1 MNNLDILYPS
11 TWRTRTQSST
21 WTFHNYSAALPS
33 LPDRQW
39 SHHRCTSMQQSH
51 CTKTMPPLWLPS
63 PFQQEREELLPAD
76 PRFFMWVDQYFP
88 VPLRK
93 DELTSFINNSYLCQ
107 DIFLDMDPY
116 TNNELTHLGSVC
128 TCFTDVA
135 YWQFAHVFQRRPR
148 DKSQLQI
155 PNRGQRQYR
164 SFTGHGPIL
173 LHEQLKRDHGPS
185 KDDSF
190 PCRASGKLSHQN
202 LRFQNS
208 L

>member
-1 MNNLDILYPS
+1 
-11 TWRTRTQSST
+11 
-21 WTFHNYSAALPS
+21 
-33 LPDRQW
+33 
-39 SHHRCTSMQQSH
+39 
-51 CTKTMPPLWLPS
+51 
-63 PFQQEREELLPAD
+63 
-76 PRFFMWVDQYFP
+76 
-88 VPLRK
+88 
-93 DELTSFINNSYLCQ
+93 
-107 DIFLDMDPY
+107 MDPC
-116 TNNELTHLGSVC
+116 TNNVLMHLSSVC
-128 TCFTDVA
+128 TGFTDVA
-135 YWQFAHVFQRRPR
+135 YCHVFQRRPR